1 MNQYD
6 IAVEK
11 LIDSIIRA
19 AKQID
24 DKPEKVE
31 KYIREKI
38 AIIYHVGQEIGKS
51 ALIEEVFEGK

>member
-6 IAVEK
+6 IAVET

-24 DKPEKVE
+24 DQPEKVE
-31 KYIREKI
+31 KYIRETI
-38 AIIYHVGQEIGKS
+38 AIIYHVGKEIGKS
-51 ALIEEVFEGK
+51 ALVEELFEG